1 VIYCGK
7 YVKYG
12 RIFPNKKKPKKASM
26 DVMDLTIELADDKNK
41 QLLLKDMSVTFGDSV
56 EVIKLIETAK
66 KNVLQLIAVDHSNG
80 IYTILTWDFDQNIE
94 VCLLQTV
101 PDPRDHVGYHTVKG
115 MNMKMNYLINQN
127 HVIDLE
133 YNIPLRQTYV
143 NQNLN
148 PTCVSYTKQLNNITN
163 MFN

>member
-1 VIYCGK
+1 
-7 YVKYG
+7 
-12 RIFPNKKKPKKASM
+12 
-26 DVMDLTIELADDKNK
+26 
-41 QLLLKDMSVTFGDSV
+41 
-56 EVIKLIETAK
+56 
-66 KNVLQLIAVDHSNG
+66 
-80 IYTILTWDFDQNIE
+80 
-94 VCLLQTV
+94 V
-101 PDPRDHVGYHTVKG
+101 PDPKDNVGYHTVKG

-163 MFN
+163 MFNQRKIYQDGAKFLGIERPSVIFYPLSRMDLVLW